1 MIDLGGSERL
11 VKTKATGKRLKEG
24 KAINLSLSALGD
36 VIDALQ
42 TKKAHVPYRL
52 VEYVGSTI
60 DYHIVCKFE
69 GNDILS
75 PFQFRRNSK
84 LTQVLRDSLGKECLS
99 NRFKRQFVAFLFSF
113 RL

>member
-42 TKKAHVPYRL
+42 TKKPHVPYRYAIFIML
-52 VEYVGSTI
+52 MFGSWHKLLSFTPKVEDSDTF
-60 DYHIVCKFE
+60 HFL
-69 GNDILS
+69 IL
-75 PFQFRRNSK
+75 Q
-84 LTQVLRDSLGKECLS
+84 E
-99 NRFKRQFVAFLFSF
+99 
-113 RL
+113 

>member
-42 TKKAHVPYRL
+42 TKKAHVPYR
-52 VEYVGSTI
+52 
-60 DYHIVCKFE
+60 
-69 GNDILS
+69 
-75 PFQFRRNSK
+75 
-84 LTQVLRDSLGKECLS
+84 
-99 NRFKRQFVAFLFSF
+99 
-113 RL
+113 

>member
-42 TKKAHVPYRL
+42 TKKAHVPYR
-52 VEYVGSTI
+52 
-60 DYHIVCKFE
+60 
-69 GNDILS
+69 
-75 PFQFRRNSK
+75 NSK
-84 LTQVLRDSLGKECLS
+84 LTQVLRDSLGCESKH
-99 NRFKRQFVAFLFSF
+99 
-113 RL
+113 